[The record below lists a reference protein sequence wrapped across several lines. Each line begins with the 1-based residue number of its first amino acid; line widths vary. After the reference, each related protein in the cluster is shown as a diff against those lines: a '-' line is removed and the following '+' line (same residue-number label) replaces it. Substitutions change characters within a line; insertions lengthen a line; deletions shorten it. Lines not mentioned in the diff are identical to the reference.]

1 MSPRSTVYRWGGIGL
16 ALTGLALL
24 LGAIL
29 VVVVPFGGL
38 ANPAAGV
45 AYYAALVLAAPSLAA
60 LFGAL
65 AGIGG
70 QTGLVGFALAA
81 MGSVLYGTGAFLVLP
96 IAENIEAAHDVW
108 VYGMARAPVI
118 PIGGAMFLIG
128 VLLLGVAV
136 SRGGAFARWS
146 GIILA
151 VGAGLW
157 LIAFFFSAGGAAIAA
172 LLPIGSALV
181 AVGLGW
187 AGWRLMVAP
196 VPTTH

>member
-1 MSPRSTVYRWGGIGL
+1 MSPPSTVYRWGGIGL

-65 AGIGG
+65 AATGG
-70 QTGLVGFALAA
+70 KTGLVGFALAA

-118 PIGGAMFLIG
+118 PLGGAMFLIG
-128 VLLLGVAV
+128 VFLLGVAV

-157 LIAFFFSAGGAAIAA
+157 LIAFFFSTVGAAVSA

-181 AVGLGW
+181 AAGLGS
-187 AGWRLMVAP
+187 AGWRLMVDPA
-196 VPTTH
+196 PTTH